1 MRRTAKDNRDLPHP
15 RPVQKIE
22 LDGAHTKGRF
32 IAAVLLIIL
41 GGAAI
46 AYGFTKLMTPQIG
59 WQEIKASAGDSL
71 TCGDD
76 FVFLYD
82 VGSGGMAASAEARAV
97 TALYSQACRRL
108 YQVFD
113 TEAAG
118 AESGNLYDL
127 NHHPN
132 EIVTVD
138 EVLYRALEQVQRSGS
153 RAIYLGPVYYRYEDL
168 FYCED
173 DSQLVDFDPY
183 LSGEVREEYAA
194 VAAFAGDPQSIDV
207 ELLGDN
213 QARLN
218 VSADCLAYV
227 KTLGTERFLDFGW
240 LKSAFE
246 ADYLAQV
253 MLDNGFTN
261 GVISSVDGFVRN
273 LDSRGQTYSLN
284 LYDLPEDQVILAA
297 SMEYQGPMSLAV
309 MRSFPTSGAD
319 GARYY
324 RLRDGRMCTMYLDP
338 ADGRCKASASSLACY
353 SQTQGCAG
361 LALDMAP
368 AFISDE
374 LRVLEGGLKDLRDKQ
389 VQYVCCLGERLLFND
404 PEVKLTNIYNVDGLE
419 YFTVDM
425 NDPANYSG

>member
-22 LDGAHTKGRF
+22 LDDAHTRGRF
-32 IAAVLLIIL
+32 IAVVLLIIL
-41 GGAAI
+41 GAVAI
-46 AYGFTKLMTPQIG
+46 AYGFTKLMTPQMG

-82 VGSGGMAASAEARAV
+82 VGSSGVSASAEARAV
-97 TALYSQACRRL
+97 TSLYTQACRRL
-108 YQVFD
+108 YQAFD
-113 TEAAG
+113 TEAG
-118 AESGNLYDL
+118 FAESGNLYDL

-153 RAIYLGPVYYRYEDL
+153 RAIYLGAVYYRYEDL

-183 LSGEVREEYAA
+183 LSDEVREEYAA
-194 VAAFAGDPQSIDV
+194 VADFAGDTESIGV

-213 QARLN
+213 QVRLN
-218 VSADCLAYV
+218 VSAECLAYV
-227 KTLGTERFLDFGW
+227 KTLGTERFLDFAW
-240 LKSAFE
+240 LKNAFE

-273 LDSRGQTYSLN
+273 LDSREQSCYLN
-284 LYDLPEDQVILAA
+284 LYDLPENQVILAA
-297 SMEYQGPMSLAV
+297 SMEYRGPMSLAV
-309 MRSFPTSGAD
+309 MRNFPVSGLD
-319 GARYY
+319 DSRYY

-338 ADGRCKASASSLACY
+338 SDGMCKASMNSLVSY
-353 SQTQGCAG
+353 SQTQGCAE
-361 LALDMAP
+361 LALKMAP
-368 AFISDE
+368 IFISEGLPQE
-374 LRVLEGGLKDLRDKQ
+374 LAGQDVWYITCQRNKLCFTEPGLELA
-389 VQYVCCLGERLLFND
+389 
-404 PEVKLTNIYNVDGLE
+404 NIYNVDGLE
-419 YFTVDM
+419 YFAVDM
-425 NDPANYSG
+425 NDPTSYSG